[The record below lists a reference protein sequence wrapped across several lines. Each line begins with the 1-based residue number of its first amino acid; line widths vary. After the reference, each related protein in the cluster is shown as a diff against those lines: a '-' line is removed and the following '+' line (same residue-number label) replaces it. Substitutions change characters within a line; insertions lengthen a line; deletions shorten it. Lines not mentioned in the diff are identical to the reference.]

1 MTVFNPTNRR
11 KHCFCWALFICVA
24 LVFLCVWDRGN
35 RNVFLVRSTAETD
48 DILGSDTQFLLLR
61 CKFMYIF
68 IFTAGFTSGTGGKNT
83 DYNIGRHINENKCRQ
98 CLQNTNM
105 KLHIFVCG
113 LFSLSGRGNIC
124 AYVLVRFQYKDRL
137 IRVRKTCFGPKLKD
151 I

>member
-11 KHCFCWALFICVA
+11 KHCFCWALIICVA
-24 LVFLCVWDRGN
+24 LVFLCVCDRGN

-68 IFTAGFTSGTGGKNT
+68 IFTVSFTSETGGKNT

-98 CLQNTNM
+98 CLQNTDFDFDF
-105 KLHIFVCG
+105 HISLCG
-113 LFSLSGRGNIC
+113 LFSLSGRGNT
-124 AYVLVRFQYKDRL
+124 VLMFWLGFSTRTGWSGLGKHVLAQN
-137 IRVRKTCFGPKLKD
+137 
-151 I
+151 